1 MYPFVYI
8 FNRAYSSYNLCIAAG
23 IAISLILF
31 IQTER
36 TIDQKDKDEFLSV
49 FGILLVVGFLG
60 AYIGNKILQSNSI
73 KDFIVSVRSMAGL
86 TFLCGAISS
95 FAVYVVIYALFLKK
109 IVIGYKVLNSVIPY
123 VVLGH
128 AFGRVGCLLAGCCY
142 GKPTSLVIG
151 IHYPHESIPYD
162 KYGDIG
168 LYPTPIIEML
178 LLLIIF
184 LILKKLRDWEIRF
197 CVYLTLYAL
206 GRFGIEFLRGDE
218 RGQGLWLF
226 SPSQLICSVMFLSGI
241 IIFRM
246 HRKLKLS

>member
-1 MYPFVYI
+1 
-8 FNRAYSSYNLCIAAG
+8 
-23 IAISLILF
+23 
-31 IQTER
+31 
-36 TIDQKDKDEFLSV
+36 
-49 FGILLVVGFLG
+49 
-60 AYIGNKILQSNSI
+60 
-73 KDFIVSVRSMAGL
+73 
-86 TFLCGAISS
+86 
-95 FAVYVVIYALFLKK
+95 
-109 IVIGYKVLNSVIPY
+109 
-123 VVLGH
+123 
-128 AFGRVGCLLAGCCY
+128 
-142 GKPTSLVIG
+142 
-151 IHYPHESIPYD
+151 
-162 KYGDIG
+162 
-168 LYPTPIIEML
+168 ML